1 MAHCSFSF
9 LMELY
14 KAWEGRNKSGRYGSL
29 MGTVNHVSQCQ
40 SSEPTLLSQGRRQ
53 QGPGCDDQEQRL

>member
-14 KAWEGRNKSGRYGSL
+14 KAWEGRNKSGRYRSL
-29 MGTVNHVSQCQ
+29 GEANHV
-40 SSEPTLLSQGRRQ
+40 PHARALS
-53 QGPGCDDQEQRL
+53 PPS